1 MVAKRRSQTKKEEA
15 VAARK
20 GFARKGLKLSNIA
33 PEGAK
38 RRVSPPD
45 RLAVPPQIKKD
56 RHGNKVFLPGS
67 SAEAS
72 VREKVSGQSLKD
84 IAKFNKRTNGRTGPG
99 TGKTLHHHA
108 DLDSRTGRSTMSVV
122 PTNVHAN
129 LPHIGSSAQKRSRD
143 HGGDPDKQ
151 VKYGTTW

>member
-1 MVAKRRSQTKKEEA
+1 MVAKLRSQTKKEKT
-15 VAARK
+15 VATRK
-20 GFARKGLKLSNIA
+20 GFDRKGLDLSNIA

-45 RLAVPPQIKKD
+45 RLDAPPQIKKD

-67 SAEAS
+67 SAETS
-72 VREKVSGQSLKD
+72 VREKVSGDSMKD
-84 IAKFNKRTNGRTGPG
+84 IAKYNKRTNGRTGHG
-99 TGKTLHHHA
+99 TGKTLHHHG
-108 DLDSRTGRSTMSVV
+108 DFDSRTGQSTMSVV

-151 VKYGTTW
+151 AKYGTTW

>member
-1 MVAKRRSQTKKEEA
+1 MVAKRRSQTREEET
-15 VAARK
+15 VAANN
-20 GFARKGLKLSNIA
+20 GFARKELNLSNIA
-33 PEGAK
+33 PDGAK

-45 RLAVPPQIKKD
+45 RLGAPPQIKKD

-67 SAEAS
+67 SAETS
-72 VREKVSGQSLKD
+72 VREKVSGDSMKD
-84 IAKFNKRTNGRTGPG
+84 IAKYNKRTNGRTGHG
-99 TGKTLHHHA
+99 TGKTLHHHG
-108 DLDSRTGRSTMSVV
+108 DLDSRTGESTMSVV
-122 PTNVHAN
+122 PTEVHKG